1 MSNIEIRK
9 VTTKRD
15 LKKFVTFPW
24 KIYKGDKNWVPP
36 IISEKIKL
44 LDKEKSPFFDHGD
57 AELFMAYKDGKFSG
71 TIAAIRDDNFI
82 KHSKTNSGYFGFFES
97 INDEDV
103 SEALFKTAEDWNRKQ
118 GLTDMIGP
126 MNPSTNDECGLLI
139 EGFDSPPVLMMTYNP
154 KYYIKL
160 YENFGLTKYKD
171 LFALLAKLDFDI
183 PPKLER
189 VAKKI
194 KERNKIETRG
204 VDLKNFKRELGYIK
218 EVYNNAWSDNWGF
231 VPMTDR
237 EMDMVADGLKDLVKP
252 ELVRFA
258 FVDGKP
264 VAFIL
269 IVPDYNEVFIKMN
282 GRLSPLGI
290 LTFLL
295 NRNKIKKARVI
306 LLGIREGYRKQGI
319 DSVLFYESFQ
329 ASKKYKYEYVEFSW
343 VLEENVLI
351 HRTAEKVF
359 GAKKYKTYRIYGKK
373 L

>member
-1 MSNIEIRK
+1 MSNIEIK
-9 VTTKRD
+9 TVKSKRD
-15 LKKFVTFPW
+15 LKKFITFPW

-57 AELFMAYKDGKFSG
+57 AKLFMAYKEGKLVG

-82 KHSKTNSGYFGFFES
+82 KFSKTNSGYFGFYES
-97 INDEDV
+97 INDADV
-103 SEALFKTAEDWNRKQ
+103 ANTLFKTAENWNRKQ
-118 GLTDMIGP
+118 GLDDMIGP

-139 EGFDSPPVLMMTYNP
+139 EGFDTPPVLMMTYNP
-154 KYYIKL
+154 KYYIEL

-171 LFALLAKLDFDI
+171 LYALLAKLDYII

-204 VDLKNFKRELGYIK
+204 VNLKDFKRELGYIK

-252 ELVRFA
+252 DLVRFA

-306 LLGIREGYRKQGI
+306 LLGIRKGYRKLGI
-319 DSVLFYESFQ
+319 YSVLFYVSLK
-329 ASKKYKYEYVEFSW
+329 AAIKYNYEQVEFSW

-351 HRTAEKVF
+351 HRTADKVF